1 MVDREQVVAFMR
13 EALYRPMTEAELMR
27 ALGIADGEAR
37 RFKRLLREME
47 AEGLIYQT
55 RAARYGLPERMNLV
69 VGRLQGHP
77 KGYGFLIPDNPA
89 LEDVFI
95 GAGHLNGA
103 MHNDRVV
110 VRLMPGPDGRREGE
124 VVKILRRANHRVVG
138 TFQRKRNYGFVVCD
152 DVRLPMDIF
161 IPRGN
166 FGGARTGDKVVA
178 EITSWPAPR
187 RAPEGKIVQVLG
199 PADAP
204 HMDAVSICHRYGL
217 DPVFPREVLRE
228 AERIPASV
236 TPVDLVGRRDLRDWT
251 IVTIDDEDARDLD
264 DAVSLERMPGGRWRL
279 GVHIADVG
287 YYVPEG
293 SALDREAYRRGT
305 SVYLP
310 DFVIPMLPPRLS
322 NGICSLNPHQDR
334 LTLSVVMEID
344 GSGEVIDY
352 EIFPSVIRTTERMT
366 YTAVRRIL
374 VDGDPEVKARYA
386 PLVDTFRA
394 METLCLTLRRRR
406 LARGAIDFN
415 IPETKVILGQDGRP
429 ADIRRRERSI
439 AEQIIEEFML
449 ITNETVATH
458 FHHLGVPFIYRVH
471 EKPDEEKIAALQEFL
486 QTLGYSIRGLPRIHP
501 GALQEVLDQVAG
513 KSEERL
519 VNMVMLRSMK
529 QARYAPA
536 MLGHFGLAS
545 PNYTHFTSPIRRYP
559 DLFIHRIIRE
569 VITTGGLSER
579 RARALCEVLPAVAQQ
594 ASERERVA
602 MEAEREAVDGKK
614 IAFMQDKVGQ
624 VYPGIISGVTAFG
637 LFVELEN
644 TVEGLLPLTNLTDDY
659 YLYEDRAYRLVG
671 QRTGKI
677 YRLGDPMTVRVVR
690 VSPQDRQIE
699 FAPAREEFPS
709 PAARRTGNARTG

>member
-1 MVDREQVVAFMR
+1 MVKKEQVVAFMR

-27 ALGIADGEAR
+27 AFGVTAREAR

-47 AEGLIYQT
+47 AEGLVYQT

-89 LEDVFI
+89 LEDIFI
-95 GAGHLNGA
+95 SASHLNGA
-103 MHNDRVV
+103 MHNDRIVARV
-110 VRLMPGPDGRREGE
+110 MPGRNGRREGE
-124 VVKILRRANHRVVG
+124 VVKILRRANHHVVG

-161 IPRGN
+161 IPRGSY
-166 FGGARTGDKVVA
+166 GGARTGEKVVA
-178 EITSWPAPR
+178 EITAWPAPR
-187 RAPEGKIVQVLG
+187 RAPQGKIVQVLG
-199 PADAP
+199 PAGAP
-204 HMDAVSICHRYGL
+204 HMDTISICYRYGL
-217 DPVFPREVLRE
+217 DPEFPREALRE
-228 AERIPASV
+228 AERIPAAV
-236 TPVDLVGRRDLRDWT
+236 TAADTAGRRDLRDRT
-251 IVTIDDEDARDLD
+251 IVTIDGEDARDLD
-264 DAVSLERMPGGRWRL
+264 DAVSLERLPNGNWRL

-287 YYVPEG
+287 YYVPLG
-293 SALDREAYRRGT
+293 SALDREAYKRGT

-310 DFVIPMLPPRLS
+310 DFVIPMLPPQLS
-322 NGICSLNPHQDR
+322 NGICSLNPRQDR

-344 GSGEVIDY
+344 GSGEVVDY
-352 EIFPSVIRTTERMT
+352 EIFPSVIRTVERMT

-374 VDGDPEVKARYA
+374 VDDDPEVKARYA
-386 PLVDTFRA
+386 PLVDTFRE
-394 METLCLTLRRRR
+394 MEVLCLTLRRRR

-415 IPETKVILGQDGRP
+415 IPEAKVVLDDEGRP
-429 ADIRRRERSI
+429 VDIRRVERSI

-458 FHHLGVPFIYRVH
+458 FHHLEVPFIYRVH
-471 EKPDEEKIAALQEFL
+471 ETPDEEKIAALQDL
-486 QTLGYSIRGLPRIHP
+486 LKTLGYSIKGFPRPHP

-519 VNMVMLRSMK
+519 VNTVMLRSMK
-529 QARYAPA
+529 QARYAPT

-569 VITTGGLSER
+569 VITTGGLSKRHAAVLQEM
-579 RARALCEVLPAVAQQ
+579 LPAVARQ

-602 MEAEREAVDGKK
+602 MEAEREAVEVKK
-614 IAFMQDKVGQ
+614 VAFMQDKVGE

-644 TVEGLLPLTNLTDDY
+644 TVEGLITLTNLTDDY
-659 YLYEDRAYRLVG
+659 YLYEDKAYRLVG
-671 QRTGKI
+671 HRTGKV
-677 YRLGDPMTVRVVR
+677 YRLGDPINVRVVR
-690 VSPQDRQIE
+690 VSPEDRQIE
-699 FAPAREEFPS
+699 FAPA
-709 PAARRTGNARTG
+709 

>member
-1 MVDREQVVAFMR
+1 MVKKEQVVAFMR

-27 ALGIADGEAR
+27 AFGVAPREAR

-47 AEGLIYQT
+47 ADGLIYQT

-77 KGYGFLIPDNPA
+77 KGYGFIIPDDPA

-110 VRLMPGPDGRREGE
+110 ARVMPGKNGRREGE
-124 VVKILRRANHRVVG
+124 VVKILRRANHHVVG

-152 DVRLPMDIF
+152 DVRLPMDVF
-161 IPRGN
+161 IPRGSY
-166 FGGARTGDKVVA
+166 GGARTGDKVVA
-178 EITSWPAPR
+178 EITGWPAPR
-187 RAPEGKIVQVLG
+187 RAPQGKIVRVLG
-199 PADAP
+199 PAGAP
-204 HMDAVSICHRYGL
+204 HMDTISICYRYGL
-217 DPVFPREVLRE
+217 DPEFPREALRE
-228 AERIPASV
+228 AERIPETV
-236 TPVDLVGRRDLRDWT
+236 TAADVAGRRDLREWT
-251 IVTIDDEDARDLD
+251 IVTIDGEDARDLD
-264 DAVSLERMPGGRWRL
+264 DAVSLERLPDGNWRL

-287 YYVPEG
+287 YYVPQG

-322 NGICSLNPHQDR
+322 NGICSLNPRQDR

-344 GSGEVIDY
+344 GRGDVVDY
-352 EIFPSVIRTTERMT
+352 EIFPSVIRTVERMT

-374 VDGDPEVKARYA
+374 VEDDPEAKARYA
-386 PLVDTFRA
+386 HLVETFRE
-394 METLCLTLRRRR
+394 MEELCLTLRRRR

-415 IPETKVILGQDGRP
+415 IPEAKVVLDDEGRP
-429 ADIRRRERSI
+429 VDIRRVERSI

-471 EKPDEEKIAALQEFL
+471 ETPDEEKIAALQDL
-486 QTLGYSIRGLPRIHP
+486 LRTLGYGIKGFPRVHP

-519 VNMVMLRSMK
+519 VNTVMLRSMK
-529 QARYAPA
+529 QARYAPT

-569 VITTGGLSER
+569 VVTTGGLRS
-579 RARALCEVLPAVAQQ
+579 AAALEETLPAVARQ

-602 MEAEREAVDGKK
+602 MEAEREAVDAKK
-614 IAFMQDKVGQ
+614 LAFMQDKVGEI
-624 VYPGIISGVTAFG
+624 YPGIISGVTAFG

-644 TVEGLLPLTNLTDDY
+644 TVEGLITLTNLTDDY
-659 YLYEDRAYRLVG
+659 YLYEDKAYRLVG
-671 QRTGKI
+671 YRTGKV
-677 YRLGDPMTVRVVR
+677 YRLGDPVTVRVIR
-690 VSPQDRQIE
+690 VSPEDRQIE
-699 FAPAREEFPS
+699 FAPA
-709 PAARRTGNARTG
+709 